1 MGGKE
6 AGGEGEYLWPDGGKY
21 TGVYWDGKPH
31 GYATRIF
38 ASGAVYVG
46 EWQAGVMHGAG
57 TYTHACLRIAYAYA
71 YAYAYLS
78 CVFPRVAGTYSYTS
92 SSYTRP

>member
-1 MGGKE
+1 MLTGKRE
-6 AGGEGEYLWPDGGKY
+6 GEGEYIWPDGGKY

-31 GYATRIF
+31 GYATRLF

-57 TYTHACLRIAYAYA
+57 KLLVYEA
-71 YAYAYLS
+71 LS
-78 CVFPRVAGTYSYTS
+78 YYCM
-92 SSYTRP
+92 RP